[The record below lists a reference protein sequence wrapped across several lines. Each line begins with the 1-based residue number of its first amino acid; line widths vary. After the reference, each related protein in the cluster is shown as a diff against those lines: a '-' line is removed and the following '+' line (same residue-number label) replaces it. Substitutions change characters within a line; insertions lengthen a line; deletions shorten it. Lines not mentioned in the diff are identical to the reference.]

1 MTVKQI
7 NDGDAAEMTR
17 IASKVARSP
26 ASSDFEDIEGE
37 RRLVVRVG
45 GERKNARMLVCYA
58 LSDYCFYRG
67 VSPAFVVTVD

>member
-1 MTVKQI
+1 MSAKGI
-7 NDGDAAEMTR
+7 HDGDVAEMTR

-45 GERKNARMLVCYA
+45 GERQNARMLVCYA

-67 VSPAFVVTVD
+67 ISPAFVVTTD

>member
-1 MTVKQI
+1 MTAKQI
-7 NDGDAAEMTR
+7 NDGDVAEMNR
-17 IASKVARSP
+17 IASKVAGAD

-37 RRLVVRVG
+37 RRLVVRVS

-67 VSPAFVVTVD
+67 ISPAFVVTTE